1 MWEKG
6 KVDEEGY
13 FTLTNSYS
21 KKVMTSISEDR
32 LETTGT
38 YFITN
43 LSNFFVLSLLHLC
56 IFLVFTLSTD
66 PLKLTKVQKEFF
78 MGHGIRTDD
87 PKAAAKILLKRD
99 HMKLLELLIEYYHG
113 KLGMYMIPCMFFGQ
127 VPEAISLSNYEKALT
142 WSAENVTGDIAE
154 RKVYYALKKYFT
166 LTGDD
171 VLIIHSHKFLQKD
184 TVNEKDFILL
194 NLSKGK

>member
-43 LSNFFVLSLLHLC
+43 LSNFFVLSLLHLR

>member
-6 KVDEEGY
+6 IVDEEGY

-43 LSNFFVLSLLHLC
+43 VSNFFVLSLLHLC

>member
-43 LSNFFVLSLLHLC
+43 LSNFFVLSLLYLC